1 MRELVECQTD
11 SDGNI
16 TYEKHSNGGEMRYIR
31 DEGVTFVY
39 EKLPNGDWKNY
50 ILVDRS
56 KG

>member
-11 SDGNI
+11 SNGNI

-31 DEGVTFVY
+31 DEKVTFVY
-39 EKLPNGDWKNY
+39 EMLPNGDWKSY
-50 ILVDRS
+50 IRVDIS